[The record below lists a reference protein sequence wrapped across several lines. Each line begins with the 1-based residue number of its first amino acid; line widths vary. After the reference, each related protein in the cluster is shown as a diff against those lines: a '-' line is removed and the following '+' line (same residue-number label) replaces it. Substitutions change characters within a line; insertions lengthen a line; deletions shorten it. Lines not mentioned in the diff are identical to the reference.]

1 MSTNMATLKSP
12 SFTALGLGLALGLS
26 LLGCPAAQG
35 DEEASET
42 SGETGAPV
50 CDPQGANPEMGELL
64 NAPLADDV
72 ELIVKTPQHPG
83 EPGPDNLP

>member
-1 MSTNMATLKSP
+1 MITDTPTLKSAA
-12 SFTALGLGLALGLS
+12 FTAVLSLS

-35 DEEASET
+35 DEETSET
-42 SGETGAPV
+42 SGETGSPV

-72 ELIVKTPQHPG
+72 EIIVKTPQHPG